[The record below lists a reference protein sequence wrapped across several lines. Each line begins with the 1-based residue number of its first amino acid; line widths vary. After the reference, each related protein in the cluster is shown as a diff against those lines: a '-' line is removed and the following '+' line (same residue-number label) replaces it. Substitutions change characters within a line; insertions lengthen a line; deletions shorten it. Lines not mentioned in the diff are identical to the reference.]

1 MKRFFAILCELCL
14 LAGLCACGKEADD
27 AASEGGEFTVAV
39 CAAPDSLNPFA
50 AQGELAEELF
60 RLVYDPLW
68 RFDENYRP
76 EPCLVESCD
85 TSSDGLTWTIRLRQ
99 DVTFSDGEM
108 LTSADVKFSWELF
121 RQYGKNASQRFDG
134 IESIKCPD
142 DWTVVITTSYVKGDM
157 MYGEVPILPEHIWS
171 ECATSPAS
179 MDNSAMI
186 GSGPFVYHAPELAPG
201 EEQKQWMLTV
211 RADYFAG
218 AASIQS
224 LCFQWYE
231 SPANAADALA
241 DGLVDAAVDL
251 TDAQVFA
258 LSGAY
263 GVESFSMQGPGRGWC
278 ELVMN
283 MSSGALADSVV
294 REALLYAINRE
305 EIFRMGFGSLGV
317 YGEGFIEP
325 RSPFYLDS
333 PLRRAF
339 ERSQSAT
346 LLAASLYQDYDGDG
360 VLESRDNT
368 MELKFRLFS
377 TDDVWAT
384 ASAAILA
391 RDLEEIGIMINWTT
405 LSESELRSRC
415 TLDGDWDLYLV
426 RRTGSLDPQDE
437 AALYANGTSVSG
449 WQSEQYDA
457 LYAQLV
463 TCTEADQKTELCR
476 SLQNTLID
484 SYPGTVLGY
493 GSTVQA
499 IRADRWAGYASLTDS
514 LGGLFGTGC
523 IKVYM
528 SLVPAG
534 EETTTEETSAPAE
547 AETGLDTENTL
558 PDESDANEPAPLATA
573 VPLADL
579 D

>member
-1 MKRFFAILCELCL
+1 MKRFFAILCALCL
-14 LAGLCACGKEADD
+14 FLGLCACGNKADEGEQAD
-27 AASEGGEFTVAV
+27 GGEFTVAV

-50 AQGELAEELF
+50 AQGELAKELF

-68 RFDENYRP
+68 RFDENYQP

-99 DVTFSDGEM
+99 DVTFSDGEP

-121 RQYGKNASQRFDG
+121 RQYGKNASRIFDG

-171 ECATSPAS
+171 ECASSPAS

-186 GSGPFVYHAPELAPG
+186 GSGPFVYHAPELGPG
-201 EEQKQWMLTV
+201 EEQQQWTLTA
-211 RADYFAG
+211 RKEHFAA
-218 AASIQS
+218 AASIET
-224 LCFQWYE
+224 LAFRLYD

-241 DGLVDAAVDL
+241 DGLVDAAMDL
-251 TDAQVFA
+251 TDAQLFM
-258 LSGAY
+258 LSGSY

-294 REALLYAINRE
+294 REALLYAIDRE

-325 RSPFYLDS
+325 RSPFYLDAS
-333 PLRRAF
+333 LRRNF
-339 ERSQSAT
+339 DRSQSAA

-368 MELKFRLFS
+368 MELTLRLFS
-377 TDDVWAT
+377 TDDAWAT
-384 ASAAILA
+384 ATATILS
-391 RDLEEIGIMINWTT
+391 RDLEEIGITIEWTT
-405 LSESELRSRC
+405 FSESDLRSRC
-415 TLDGDWDLYLV
+415 TLDGDWDLYLI
-426 RRTGSLDPQDE
+426 RRAGSLDPLDE
-437 AALYANGTSVSG
+437 AVLYANGASVSG

-457 LYAQLV
+457 LYDQLV
-463 TCTEADQKTELCR
+463 TCADADQKAELCR

-484 SYPGTVLGY
+484 SYPGAILGY
-493 GSTVQA
+493 GGTVQA
-499 IRADRWAGYASLTDS
+499 IRADRWAGYASLTSS
-514 LGGLFGTGC
+514 LGGPFGTGC
-523 IKVYM
+523 IKAYL

-534 EETTTEETSAPAE
+534 EEVSTEETTTSTETE
-547 AETGLDTENTL
+547 AEKTL
-558 PDESDANEPAPLATA
+558 PDATDTNEPAPLATA
-573 VPLADL
+573 VPLAEG
-579 D
+579 

>member
-1 MKRFFAILCELCL
+1 MKRFFAILCALCL
-14 LAGLCACGKEADD
+14 LLGLCACGNKVDEGKSTD
-27 AASEGGEFTVAV
+27 GGEFTVAV
-39 CAAPDSLNPFA
+39 CAAPDSLNPFV
-50 AQGELAEELF
+50 AQGELARELF

-99 DVTFSDGEM
+99 DVTFSDGEP

-121 RQYGKNASQRFDG
+121 RQYGKNSARLFDG

-171 ECATSPAS
+171 EYASGPYS

-186 GSGPFVYHAPELAPG
+186 GSGPFVYHAPELGPG
-201 EEQKQWMLTV
+201 EEQQQWTLTS
-211 RADYFAG
+211 RREHFA
-218 AASIQS
+218 AAAAIES
-224 LCFQWYE
+224 LVFRLYD

-251 TDAQVFA
+251 TDAQLFM
-258 LSGAY
+258 LSGSY

-294 REALLYAINRE
+294 REALLYAIDRE

-325 RSPFYLDS
+325 RSPFYLNASLHRNFD
-333 PLRRAF
+333 
-339 ERSQSAT
+339 RSQSAA

-368 MELKFRLFS
+368 MELTLRLFS
-377 TDDVWAT
+377 ADDAWAT
-384 ASAAILA
+384 ATATILSH
-391 RDLEEIGIMINWTT
+391 DLEEIGITIEWTT
-405 LSESELRSRC
+405 FSESDLRSRC
-415 TLDGDWDLYLV
+415 TLDGDWDLYLI
-426 RRTGSLDPQDE
+426 RRAGSLDPLDE
-437 AALYANGTSVSG
+437 AVLYANGASVSG

-463 TCTEADQKTELCR
+463 TCADADQKAELCR
-476 SLQNTLID
+476 SLQSTLID
-484 SYPGTVLGY
+484 SYPGAILGY
-493 GSTVQA
+493 GGTVQA
-499 IRADRWAGYASLTDS
+499 IRADRWAGYASLTSS
-514 LGGLFGTGC
+514 LGGPFGTGC
-523 IKVYM
+523 IKAYL

-534 EETTTEETSAPAE
+534 EEVSTEETTTS
-547 AETGLDTENTL
+547 AETETEKTL
-558 PDESDANEPAPLATA
+558 PAVTDANEPAPLATA
-573 VPLADL
+573 VPLAEG
-579 D
+579 